1 MRLTKATIGALEI
14 APGKTE
20 RIVFDDALPGFGI
33 RLRAGGKRTWIV
45 QYRVGTKHRRVTLA
59 NAAALDPEEAR
70 KRARE
75 ILAKVQLGGDPQTEK
90 VQARARAAITLS
102 GVTADYLRLVETR
115 LKPTSYA
122 EAARYLGR
130 YLAPLH
136 DSPVHSV
143 GRREVASW
151 LNGVAAQHGPHAANR
166 GRTCLSALFTWAM
179 RQGLVETNPVTA
191 TGKAVEET
199 SRTRVLTASEIAEI
213 WRACRDDDYGRIVKL
228 LLLTGQRRNEVGGMR
243 WCEID
248 SAARVWRLPAER
260 TKNGLPHDVPLSLAV
275 REILETVPRR
285 AGREFLFGDSGGP
298 YQGWSRSKA
307 SLDKRITETRIW
319 LHGRNAQ
326 GIAPWRLHDL
336 RRTVVTHMNE
346 NLRVLPHVVEAV
358 VNHITG
364 PARMGVAGVYNR
376 ATYTSEKTSAL
387 DKWSEYVDLIISADR
402 QA

>member
-14 APGKTE
+14 SPGKTE

-90 VQARARAAITLS
+90 IQARARAAITLS
-102 GVTADYLRLVETR
+102 GVTADYLQLVETR
-115 LKPTSYA
+115 FRPTSYA
-122 EAARYLGR
+122 EAERYLRR

-136 DSPVHSV
+136 NAPIHSV

-179 RQGLVETNPVTA
+179 RQGIVETNPVTA
-191 TGKAVEET
+191 TGKAVEES
-199 SRTRVLTASEIAEI
+199 SRTRVLTAGEIAEI
-213 WRACRDDDYGRIVKL
+213 WRACRDDDHGRIVKL

-248 SAARVWRLPAER
+248 KASEVWRLPAER
-260 TKNGLPHDVPLSLAV
+260 TKNGLPHDVPLSGAV

-285 AGREFLFGDSGGP
+285 AGREFLFGESAGS
-298 YQGWSRSKA
+298 YQGWSRAKT
-307 SLDKRITETRIW
+307 SLDKRINETRIW
-319 LHGRNAQ
+319 MHGRNTQ
-326 GIAPWRLHDL
+326 GIPPWRIHDL

-346 NLRVLPHVVEAV
+346 NLGVLPHVVEAV

-376 ATYTSEKTSAL
+376 ATYATEKTAAL
-387 DKWSEYVDLIISADR
+387 ENWSEYLRQIIRADI
-402 QA
+402 

>member
-14 APGKTE
+14 SPGKTE

-102 GVTADYLRLVETR
+102 GVTADYLQLVETR
-115 LKPTSYA
+115 LRPTSYA
-122 EAARYLGR
+122 EAERYLRR

-136 DSPVHSV
+136 DAPVHSV

-179 RQGLVETNPVTA
+179 RQGIVETNPVTA

-199 SRTRVLTASEIAEI
+199 SRTRVLTAGEISEI
-213 WRACRDDDYGRIVKL
+213 WRACRDDDHGRIVKL

-248 SAARVWRLPAER
+248 KESEVWRLPAER
-260 TKNGLPHDVPLSLAV
+260 TKNGLPHDVPLSGAV

-285 AGREFLFGDSGGP
+285 AGREFLFGESAGS
-298 YQGWSRSKA
+298 YQGWSRAKT
-307 SLDKRITETRIW
+307 SLDKRINETRIW
-319 LHGRNAQ
+319 MHGRNTQ
-326 GIAPWRLHDL
+326 GISPWRIHDL

-346 NLRVLPHVVEAV
+346 NLGVLPHVVEAV

-376 ATYTSEKTSAL
+376 ATYATEKTAAL
-387 DKWSEYVDLIISADR
+387 ENWSEYIRQIITADI
-402 QA
+402 

>member
-1 MRLTKATIGALEI
+1 MRLTKATIGAVEI
-14 APGKTE
+14 QPGKTE
-20 RIVFDDALPGFGI
+20 RIIFDDALPGFGI

-75 ILAKVQLGGDPQTEK
+75 ILAKVQLGGDPQIEK
-90 VQARARAAITLS
+90 AQARARAAITLS
-102 GVTADYLRLVETR
+102 GVTNDYLRLVETR
-115 LKPTSYA
+115 LRPTSYVEA
-122 EAARYLGR
+122 ERYLRR

-136 DSPVHSV
+136 DSPLHSV

-151 LNGVAAQHGPHAANR
+151 LNGVAAQHGLHAANR

-179 RQGLVETNPVTA
+179 RQGIVETNPVTA

-199 SRTRVLTASEIAEI
+199 SRTRVLTAGEIAEI
-213 WRACRDDDYGRIVKL
+213 WRACRDDDHGRIVKL

-248 SAARVWRLPAER
+248 KASEVWRLPAER
-260 TKNGLPHDVPLSLAV
+260 TKNGLPHDVPLSRAV

-285 AGREFLFGDSGGP
+285 AGREFLFGESAGS
-298 YQGWSRSKA
+298 YQGWSRAKT
-307 SLDKRITETRIW
+307 SLDKRINETRIW
-319 LHGRNAQ
+319 MHGRNTQ
-326 GIAPWRLHDL
+326 GIYPWRLHDL

-346 NLRVLPHVVEAV
+346 NLGVLPHVVEAV

-376 ATYTSEKTSAL
+376 ATYATEKTAAL
-387 DKWSEYVDLIISADR
+387 ENWSQYLHQIITADIK
-402 QA
+402 A